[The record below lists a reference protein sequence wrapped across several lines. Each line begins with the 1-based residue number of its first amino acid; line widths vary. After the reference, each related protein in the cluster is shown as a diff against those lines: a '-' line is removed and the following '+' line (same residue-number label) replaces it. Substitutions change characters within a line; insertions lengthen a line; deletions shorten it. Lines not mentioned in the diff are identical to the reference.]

1 MGKTKKMTK
10 NKRKKITRRKT
21 SWLTLSRPSLTASF
35 NSRSL
40 ARSTASWKDM
50 EIIMNENL
58 KRNWIDYLWSSFA
71 PAFSCS
77 SRSSPAF
84 RCPVSP
90 SARLPPTKIQ
100 AKSTMPLKLV
110 QIVCYTF
117 TLSKLFAFKSVFI
130 LKRSKAFICYV
141 SWILTWVPP
150 KELNLFEVSQSHLQA
165 PFPFKYEKCKA
176 P

>member
-1 MGKTKKMTK
+1 MVTCFSSWGKQRKWQTTKEKIS
-10 NKRKKITRRKT
+10 RKKT

-40 ARSTASWKDM
+40 AISTASWKDM
-50 EIIMNENL
+50 EIIMDGKNL
-58 KRNWIDYLWSSFA
+58 KRNWIRYLWSSFA

-100 AKSTMPLKLV
+100 AKRAMSLKLV
-110 QIVCYTF
+110 QIVSTRSRSVNCL
-117 TLSKLFAFKSVFI
+117 LSRVF
-130 LKRSKAFICYV
+130 LYWKEARRSYV
-141 SWILTWVPP
+141 MWVQYWLGFPP
-150 KELNLFEVSQSHLQA
+150 KN
-165 PFPFKYEKCKA
+165 
-176 P
+176 